1 MSEMILMFS
10 LGVVITVGYYIILN
24 ILREKRIK
32 KLIAKTLVDL
42 VEESTMRIGE
52 RARILSRDWTEEEKD
67 KIIDEYYNEY
77 KQNKVGVI

>member
-52 RARILSRDWTEEEKD
+52 RARILNRDLTEEEKD

>member
-52 RARILSRDWTEEEKD
+52 RARILNRDLTEEEKD

-77 KQNKVGVI
+77 

>member
-52 RARILSRDWTEEEKD
+52 RTRILNRDLTEEEKD